1 MQFPLKNGQL
11 GYMSPALESF
21 LEFSSKDL
29 CYTSK
34 GSNINKRLKTFT
46 PCILRVGIEKNRKQS
61 FLCLLAS
68 VYKFYNFFDNDGI
81 KLTSK
86 IEKMIYDDQLLLDLK
101 KKGNTNLNNFSWNK
115 CANETEN
122 LYKKLFN

>member
-34 GSNINKRLKTFT
+34 GSNINKKLKTFT
-46 PCILRVGIEKNRKQS
+46 PCILRVGIK
-61 FLCLLAS
+61 
-68 VYKFYNFFDNDGI
+68 
-81 KLTSK
+81 K
-86 IEKMIYDDQLLLDLK
+86 IE
-101 KKGNTNLNNFSWNK
+101 NNPF
-115 CANETEN
+115 
-122 LYKKLFN
+122 YVY